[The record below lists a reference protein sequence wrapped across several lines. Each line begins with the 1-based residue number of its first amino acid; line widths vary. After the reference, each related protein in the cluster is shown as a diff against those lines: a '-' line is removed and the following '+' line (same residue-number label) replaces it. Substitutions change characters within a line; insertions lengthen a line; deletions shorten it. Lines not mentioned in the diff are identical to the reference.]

1 MIPCIINSRLFDL
14 ETTEWEGAF
23 STAIDENN
31 GNRHYVSKRYYF
43 FRNLYDTEN
52 TSGLINIQFDE
63 NFNTNDSE
71 LSSGDQTIGFEEI
84 LSYIKERYG
93 DYLDKLLEE
102 YGYGRQ
108 EAGKGQ
114 KK

>member
-43 FRNLYDTEN
+43 LE
-52 TSGLINIQFDE
+52 ICMIQKIH
-63 NFNTNDSE
+63 
-71 LSSGDQTIGFEEI
+71 LV
-84 LSYIKERYG
+84 L
-93 DYLDKLLEE
+93 
-102 YGYGRQ
+102 
-108 EAGKGQ
+108 
-114 KK
+114 